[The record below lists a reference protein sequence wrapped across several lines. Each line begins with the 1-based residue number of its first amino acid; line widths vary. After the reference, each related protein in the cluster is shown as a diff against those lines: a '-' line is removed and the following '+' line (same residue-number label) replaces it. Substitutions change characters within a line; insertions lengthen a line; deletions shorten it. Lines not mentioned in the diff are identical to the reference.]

1 MFPSQ
6 ANSDDNSNEDEVPGR
21 VNATFHNPVGRRRPG
36 IRTAIPPSL
45 KSVVV
50 TLMVASESTLRMRT
64 GICTVIR
71 ELRRRSRFIKAR
83 AARKLALA
91 RSVETGLYKTKCAPR
106 SNAER
111 RPVAASTT
119 ATATARLLHSALR
132 ALRKTSAERGSAQS
146 TMIASKR
153 SRVSLR
159 NAASA
164 SEHSSTPISRSPR
177 VRRSTRTILSSAQST
192 SDFRVMDSHC
202 LRSRNSTGWEFCES
216 NRRRNSSL
224 NFTASGSHEQRRPD
238 CSGYDRNSR
247 PSRAAGAETEDPPK
261 RKKDRRQN
269 NSERES
275 DSIFRPKFWNPLAGN
290 PSCQRNHPVY
300 NHLQGCSQ
308 R

>member
-111 RPVAASTT
+111 RPVEGSTT
-119 ATATARLLHSALR
+119 ATATARLLQSALL
-132 ALRKTSAERGSAQS
+132 ALRSTSAERGSAQS

-159 NAASA
+159 NALSA
-164 SEHSSTPISRSPR
+164 SEHSSTPISMSPR
-177 VRRSTRTILSSAQST
+177 VRRSTRTIFSSEQSS
-192 SDFRVMDSHC
+192 SDFRIIARSVSTPGLTPWEQRVSRGERVPHC
-202 LRSRNSTGWEFCES
+202 TLRLGAC
-216 NRRRNSSL
+216 
-224 NFTASGSHEQRRPD
+224 HEQRWPRQP
-238 CSGYDRNSR
+238 SYDRNAA
-247 PSRAAGAETEDPPK
+247 PSRIRSVACPAANK
-261 RKKDRRQN
+261 RLNCHPER
-269 NSERES
+269 SE
-275 DSIFRPKFWNPLAGN
+275 
-290 PSCQRNHPVY
+290 
-300 NHLQGCSQ
+300 
-308 R
+308 